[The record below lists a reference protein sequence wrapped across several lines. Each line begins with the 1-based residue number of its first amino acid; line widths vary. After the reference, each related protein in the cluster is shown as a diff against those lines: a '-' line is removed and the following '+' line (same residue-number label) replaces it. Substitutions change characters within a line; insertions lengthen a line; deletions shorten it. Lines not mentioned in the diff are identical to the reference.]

1 MWLKMT
7 KLQGREKRMS
17 SKITVHVDCKAMHDI
32 WGNRVS
38 MEENRVIKE
47 EKGVNVE

>member
-1 MWLKMT
+1 
-7 KLQGREKRMS
+7 MS